1 MSDPNPN
8 QEALSPKERERLETC
23 PIKEVPAAYRV
34 SGSDARLMSHLA
46 RGTKEKHELIRV
58 ILRDRL
64 AKEMLGR
71 ILIDDVDGTI
81 GYRTTSPRSGLE
93 EIPIGE
99 PEPARAA
106 KGGGA

>member
-1 MSDPNPN
+1 MSDPNP
-8 QEALSPKERERLETC
+8 EALSPKERERLENC
-23 PIKEVPAAYRV
+23 PIKDVPAAYRA
-34 SGSDARLMSHLA
+34 SRSDARLLSEAA
-46 RGTKEKHELIRV
+46 RVAKERHEVIRT

-71 ILIDDVDGTI
+71 ILIDEAERSI

-99 PEPARAA
+99 P
-106 KGGGA
+106 GGEKE